1 MKKKRRSRQFK
12 NSSRVID
19 MDEAR
24 HQRRQRRQ
32 EQLKEVEMMADAIT
46 ERRLRRKRALR
57 KKQSIRRIIM
67 VAAAALMAIA
77 IGASLVNVIVL
88 QKQKHDLNETQQQL
102 IDERKALTEEL
113 KHITDEETLE
123 DEARE
128 KLRLIKP
135 GETIYI
141 LNEN

>member
-32 EQLKEVEMMADAIT
+32 EQLKEEEMMADAIT